1 MQLLAWHAKASC
13 LLQVLSWG
21 ADAMRWLYS
30 TAQHSPDQQTLVVE
44 AFAAWV
50 RLGLLYEQEL
60 PQTEVHGL
68 LSLTFQALLHSSEGK
83 QCVHTSAKGH
93 SLGLLQPVQSRRMT
107 VKGTYIVWIA
117 PPSAPVPEGTALYQS
132 AGGGMAYRFCMC

>member
-1 MQLLAWHAKASC
+1 MFPGHCTLTRREQLSISGSSIERRSQIATCMQLLTLHAQASC
-13 LLQVLSWG
+13 LLQVLTWG
-21 ADAMRWLYS
+21 ADVMRWLYS

-68 LSLTFQALLHSSEGK
+68 LSLTFQALLHSSEGE
-83 QCVHTSAKGH
+83 QFPCSWCQRLLLLSAC
-93 SLGLLQPVQSRRMT
+93 SLCKL
-107 VKGTYIVWIA
+107 A
-117 PPSAPVPEGTALYQS
+117 E
-132 AGGGMAYRFCMC
+132 